1 MEIIEKKINIG
12 ILFNYIISIMTKRI
26 QSLDFV
32 RGFVMIIMALDHV
45 RDIIHIDS
53 LTQNPLDLST
63 TSPVLFF
70 TRWITHICAPSFVFL
85 AGCSVYLKLIKDQD
99 LSKTRGYL
107 IKRGLILIVLEFTI
121 VNFGIFFDIGFH
133 SMLFQVIAT
142 IGFGFILLGLF
153 LNLNPKSI
161 GILGAVIILT
171 HNLTP
176 LINLENSPI
185 LKMIF
190 TPLFSPT
197 AFPISSNI
205 VFIMGYPPIP
215 WAGIMF
221 LGYGFG
227 KLFTEKL
234 ASKTLFI
241 KLSLGFILSFVIIR
255 ILNIYGDPAP
265 WTSQKDSIFT
275 VLSFL
280 NVSKYPPSLLFIL
293 VMLGLMFFIFY
304 LSLTIKS
311 DKLQEIIKTYGR
323 VPLFYFIIHF
333 YLIHLISFIIFK
345 VQGIPWSKMDFSAG
359 TFGRPKEIP
368 SGVDLVWVFAIWIA
382 VVAIMYLPSKWYHDY
397 KSSKQSWWLKYI

>member
-1 MEIIEKKINIG
+1 MA
-12 ILFNYIISIMTKRI
+12 KRI

-53 LTQNPLDLST
+53 LSQNPLDLST
-63 TSPVLFF
+63 TSPILFF
-70 TRWITHICAPSFVFL
+70 TRWITHICAPTFVFL
-85 AGCSVYLKLIKDQD
+85 AGCSAYLRFDKDQD
-99 LSKTRGYL
+99 ISKTRTYL
-107 IKRGLILIVLEFTI
+107 FTRGLILIVLEFTI

-142 IGFGFILLGLF
+142 IGFGFILLGLV
-153 LNLNPKSI
+153 LNLNSKTI
-161 GILGAVIILT
+161 GIIGAVIILT

-176 LINLENSPI
+176 LVNLENSPI
-185 LKMIF
+185 LKLIF

-197 AFPISSNI
+197 AFPIFKNI

-227 KLFTEKL
+227 KLFTEKSV
-234 ASKTLFI
+234 SKSLFI
-241 KLSLGFILSFVIIR
+241 KLGLGFIITFIIIR
-255 ILNIYGDPAP
+255 FINIYGDPAK

-275 VLSFL
+275 LLSFL
-280 NVSKYPPSLLFIL
+280 NVSKYPPSLLFTLI
-293 VMLGLMFFIFY
+293 MLGLMFFVFY

-311 DKLQEIIKTYGR
+311 DKLQAILNTYGR
-323 VPLFYFIIHF
+323 VPLFYFVIHF

-345 VQGIPWSKMDFSAG
+345 FQGISFSEMDFSAG
-359 TFGRPKEIP
+359 TFGRPKEIS
-368 SGVDLVWVFAIWIA
+368 SGVDLAWIYVIWIA
-382 VVAIMYLPSKWYHDY
+382 VVAIMYFPSKWFYAY
-397 KSSKQSWWLKYI
+397 KSRNRSWWLKYI